1 MLKYFLF
8 QAAFVVFF
16 SIVPKGGDCVAA
28 EDNDKRIQELLE
40 SVRKEAYAKLHPV
53 ANELAK
59 LGVETIPTLRKH
71 LADPHR
77 LVREAVVRSLE
88 KMGPAAKDAV
98 PDMVKCLKDEI
109 PRIRERAA
117 AALEAIGKE
126 ARPALNALVE
136 ALEDADE
143 EVVMQAADALTAIGP
158 ESQPALMAI
167 LKKSKTKQQCN
178 GAIRALYH
186 LKPADEALVAEL
198 MRMALHNKDE
208 DLRMEALNALG
219 EIGPD
224 ASSAVPHLIGML
236 EKEPKLRWRVAFTL
250 DMIGPK
256 AKAALP
262 ALRRL
267 MDDEKTDALAAQH
280 AAAAVISITNGEQ
293 SQAKP

>member
-1 MLKYFLF
+1 MPRHLLEFSLL
-8 QAAFVVFF
+8 AVFTF
-16 SIVPKGGDCVAA
+16 ALPWAQLVAA
-28 EDNDKRIQELLE
+28 EENDKRIQELLE

-53 ANELAK
+53 AEELGK
-59 LGVETIPTLRKH
+59 LGADAVPALRKH
-71 LADPHR
+71 LAAPHR
-77 LVREAVVRSLE
+77 LVREAVVRAME
-88 KMGPAAKDAV
+88 HMGPAAKEGV
-98 PDMVKCLKDEI
+98 PDLIKCLKDEI

-117 AALEAIGKE
+117 AALEAVGKE
-126 ARPALNALVE
+126 ALPALDALVA

-143 EVVMQAADALTAIGP
+143 EVVMQVADALTAIGP
-158 ESQPALMAI
+158 ESKPALMAI
-167 LKKSKTKQQCN
+167 LKKPKNKQQCN

-198 MRMALHNKDE
+198 MRIALHNKDE

-224 ASSAVPHLIGML
+224 AATTVPHLIGML

-262 ALRRL
+262 ALRRI
-267 MDDEKTDALAAQH
+267 MDNEKEEALAAEH
-280 AAAAVISITNGEQ
+280 ASAAVISIINGVEAQ
-293 SQAKP
+293 TKP